1 MKISVILGHPYK
13 HSLNAAIAEI
23 IVKTLKSS
31 GHYVR
36 FHDLCREHFD
46 PAVPKEELVS
56 GTTRDP
62 LVRLHQEEIRSAD
75 GIIIVHPNWWGQPP
89 AVLKGWVDR
98 VLRENIAYTFPAG
111 DSGGGLPIGL
121 LRAKKALVFN
131 TSNTSAQREDE
142 VFGDPLERLWR
153 DCIFDFCGVKD
164 FDRVMFRIVAD
175 SSADERSAWLEEAA
189 DRARR
194 AFPSP

>member
-1 MKISVILGHPYK
+1 MMYVSTIS
-13 HSLNAAIAEI
+13 AASISI
-23 IVKTLKSS
+23 PLSQRRSS
-31 GHYVR
+31 SAAQRV
-36 FHDLCREHFD
+36 
-46 PAVPKEELVS
+46 
-56 GTTRDP
+56 
-62 LVRLHQEEIRSAD
+62 IRSSVSIRRRFVRRTASSSSIRT
-75 GIIIVHPNWWGQPP
+75 GGVSHP
-89 AVLKGWVDR
+89 LYSK
-98 VLRENIAYTFPAG
+98 AG
-111 DSGGGLPIGL
+111 LIGL